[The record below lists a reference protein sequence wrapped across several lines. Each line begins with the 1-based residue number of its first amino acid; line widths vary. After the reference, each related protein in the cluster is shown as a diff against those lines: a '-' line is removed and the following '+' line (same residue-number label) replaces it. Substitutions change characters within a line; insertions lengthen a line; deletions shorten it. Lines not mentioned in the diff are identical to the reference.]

1 MSAMKVNDPS
11 ITSGSAS
18 YGVGK
23 AQSTGRAAELN
34 RLKSLAE
41 ESAVRS
47 DRVEISSTASLLQAD
62 AAMRAEKVEYLK
74 DLVQSGRYRVDP
86 VALSRRIIETEMRVK
101 GQPATE

>member
-23 AQSTGRAAELN
+23 AQGAGRAAELA
-34 RLKSLAE
+34 RLKGPVE
-41 ESAVRS
+41 ESALRS

-62 AAMRAEKVEYLK
+62 AAMRAEKVEHLK
-74 DLVQSGRYRVDP
+74 DLVQTGRYRVDP
-86 VALSRRIIETEMRVK
+86 LALSRRIIEAEMRVK
-101 GQPATE
+101 GQPPVE